1 MNNKLEFNVVNAN
14 DENNTLTLNEA
25 TEVVGV
31 YKVAEMPPHMQG
43 YKDNNYY
50 LIVSEPGH
58 VSSTFVRQG
67 KNESVLFGLTEDNR
81 RAWEQAKYQR
91 TNLSA
96 TVVLE

>member
-1 MNNKLEFNVVNAN
+1 MNTKLVFNVVNADN
-14 DENNTLTLNEA
+14 ENNLLTLNEA
-25 TEVVGV
+25 IDVVGV
-31 YKVAEMPPHMQG
+31 YKVVEMPPHMQG
-43 YKDNNYY
+43 YKYNNYY